1 MVRTTPLAR
10 GGIHM
15 DRLTALFHGW
25 KSKKASK
32 PNLFLVKNSTTSRLW
47 AGRSGHTDFELWYPC
62 LYAAIT
68 QTLCTSIQPCTL
80 YATKITG
87 KIMICCILSLMKPA
101 PALFTAFQAKK
112 MLVLLSW
119 YLEETST
126 VAHLQRCP
134 FSDQL
139 FVFSQ
144 CLCLFS
150 CNSKPKLCRSISKHS
165 GNHPPR
171 LERHSLLLLQSL
183 AHA

>member
-1 MVRTTPLAR
+1 
-10 GGIHM
+10 M
-15 DRLTALFHGW
+15 DENP
-25 KSKKASK
+25 KKHQK
-32 PNLFLVKNSTTSRLW
+32 PPFFFCQNSTTSRLW

-68 QTLCTSIQPCTL
+68 QTLCTSIQPYTL

-134 FSDQL
+134 FSHQL
-139 FVFSQ
+139 FVFLQ

-171 LERHSLLLLQSL
+171 LERHSLLLLQNL